1 MANDM
6 GQSFG
11 WDGEIDAVENEFELM
26 EPGEY
31 WATVENVERQQFN
44 GSDKM
49 CACPIAK
56 VNVRLDNGRVLS
68 DRLFLN
74 SKSAWKITQFFVSIG
89 MRAVDAPKEQ
99 KLKMDWVGAVG
110 RRCKI
115 KVGTHEY
122 KDKTYNEISEWMKPE
137 AQAAA
142 PQRHVYGN
150 ANPEPVSPAL
160 QGMINSTF
168 QQAQAAQNGGF

>member
-1 MANDM
+1 M
-6 GQSFG
+6 
-11 WDGEIDAVENEFELM
+11 
-26 EPGEY
+26 
-31 WATVENVERQQFN
+31 
-44 GSDKM
+44 
-49 CACPIAK
+49 
-56 VNVRLDNGRVLS
+56 LS

-142 PQRHVYGN
+142 PQQHVYGN
-150 ANPEPVSPAL
+150 ANPEPVSPAM
-160 QGMINSTF
+160 QGMINQTF